1 MSEPAAP
8 APTNASPLVWRDD
21 GMPQSALYGDVYF
34 SSADGLAE
42 TRAVFLA
49 GCDLPNAWTGRDHF
63 TVAELGFGTGLN
75 IAALLDLWR
84 REKTAHSRRGGQ
96 RLHIFSIEA
105 HPITRDE
112 AGRALAVW
120 PELGEAAQVL
130 LDHWPG
136 VARGFHR
143 IDLPGFD
150 ATFDLAVMDVEP
162 ALAAWDGAAD
172 AWFLD
177 GFSPAVNPAMWREE
191 ILAAVAARS
200 APGARAA
207 TFTVAGAVRRGL
219 ATAGFQVDKRPGF
232 GRKKE
237 RLEAVMPGTPDLAPR
252 PRRLAVIGGGIAGA
266 AMARAARAAC
276 AEGGLEVVVFDDGQA
291 PASGNPAALVTP
303 ALDAG
308 GGRRAALPAQA
319 FARAVAL
326 YADLETQQPGAIIA
340 RGALKLSVAPRDGE
354 RHAAVAAQDLFE
366 PGAMV
371 VVDAADAAARLG
383 EPAPDALSMAD
394 ALVVEPARII
404 AAWRGE
410 AVAARVERLAHE
422 DGAHEDGAWRLYDA
436 QNRLLDTV
444 DAVVLAGGADQARLW
459 PAAPL
464 RPVRGQ
470 ASWTDHPLS
479 APVAFGGYAIPT
491 RGGMLFG
498 ATHDR
503 DTFDTDARE
512 TDDRRNL
519 EALAKGLPVLAAR
532 LAARLADAP
541 LQGRAAVRATTADHV
556 ALAGA
561 VPDAPSGL
569 FVLGGLGGRGFC
581 LAPLL
586 AEHLAARILALPSP
600 LPRTLSALVE
610 PARFSSRA
618 GSGAI

>member
-1 MSEPAAP
+1 MSEPE
-8 APTNASPLVWRDD
+8 TSPLIWRDD

-49 GCDLPNAWTGRDHF
+49 GCDLPNAWRGREHF

-84 REKTAHSRRGGQ
+84 REKIQGQ

-112 AGRALAVW
+112 AARALAVW
-120 PELGEAAQVL
+120 PELGEAARVL

-136 VARGFHR
+136 MARGFHR

-177 GFSPAVNPAMWREE
+177 GFSPALNPAMWREE

-219 ATAGFQVDKRPGF
+219 AAAGFQVDKRPGF

-237 RLEAVMPGTPDLAPR
+237 RLEAVMPGRANLAPR
-252 PRRLAVIGGGIAGA
+252 APARLGRLAVIGGGIAGA
-266 AMARAARAAC
+266 AMARAAM
-276 AEGGLEVVVFDDGQA
+276 AEGVEVVVFDAGEA
-291 PASGNPAALVTP
+291 AASGNPAALVTP

-326 YADLETQQPGAIIA
+326 YADLEAEHPGTIIA

-354 RHAAVAAQDLFE
+354 RHVAVAAQDLFE
-366 PGAMV
+366 PGAMI
-371 VVDAADAAARLG
+371 VVDAAGATARLG

-394 ALVVEPARII
+394 ALVVEPARVI

-410 AVAARVERLAHE
+410 AVATRVERL
-422 DGAHEDGAWRLYDA
+422 DHEDGAWRLYDA
-436 QNRLLDTV
+436 QDLLLDTV

-459 PAAPL
+459 PHAPL

-470 ASWTDHPLS
+470 ASWTDHPIS
-479 APVAFGGYAIPT
+479 AAVAFGGYAIPT
-491 RGGMLFG
+491 RDGMLFG

-503 DTFDTDARE
+503 DTFDTDTRQA
-512 TDDRRNL
+512 DDRRNL

-532 LAARLADAP
+532 LNGAP

-561 VPDAPSGL
+561 VPDMPGGL

-586 AEHLAARILALPSP
+586 AEHLAARILGLPSP
-600 LPRTLSALVE
+600 LPKTLSALVE
-610 PARFSSRA
+610 PGRFSSRA
-618 GSGAI
+618 

>member
-1 MSEPAAP
+1 MAPYKRRMSDPAAP
-8 APTNASPLVWRDD
+8 SSPSPLVWRDD

-49 GCDLPNAWTGRDHF
+49 GCDLPAAWRDRDHF
-63 TVAELGFGTGLN
+63 TVGELGFGTGLN

-84 REKTAHSRRGGQ
+84 REKQPSPKKVGQ
-96 RLHIFSIEA
+96 RLHVFSIEA

-112 AGRALAVW
+112 AARALAVW

-136 VARGFHR
+136 RARGFHR

-150 ATFDLAVMDVEP
+150 ATFDLAVMDVED

-177 GFSPAVNPAMWREE
+177 GFSPALNPAMWREE

-219 ATAGFQVDKRPGF
+219 AAAGFQVDKRPGF

-237 RLEAVMPGTPDLAPR
+237 RLEAVMPGSPPEPPR

-266 AMARAARAAC
+266 SMARAARA
-276 AEGGLEVVVFDDGQA
+276 EGLEVVILDEDRA

-308 GGRRAALPAQA
+308 GGPRAALPAQA
-319 FARAVAL
+319 FTRAVAL
-326 YADLETQQPGAIIA
+326 YGQSPETVIA
-340 RGALKLSVAPRDGE
+340 RGVLKLAVAPRDAE

-366 PGAMV
+366 PETMRVLEADEATARLGE
-371 VVDAADAAARLG
+371 AADAAL
-383 EPAPDALSMAD
+383 DMVQ
-394 ALVVEPARII
+394 ALVVEPARVIE
-404 AAWRGE
+404 AWRGP
-410 AVAARVERLAHE
+410 VVPGRVERLARE
-422 DGAHEDGAWRLYDA
+422 NGAWRLYDA
-436 QNRLLDTV
+436 DERLLAQV
-444 DAVVLAGGADQARLW
+444 DAVVLAGGADQTRLW
-459 PAAPL
+459 PQAPI

-470 ASWTDHPLS
+470 ATWTDRPAS
-479 APVAFGGYAIPT
+479 APAAFGGYAIPT
-491 RGGMLFG
+491 RDGVLFG
-498 ATHDR
+498 ATHER
-503 DTFDTDARE
+503 DVVEVDARDA
-512 TDDRRNL
+512 DDRRNL
-519 EALAKGLPVLAAR
+519 ATLAKGLPGLAAR
-532 LAARLADAP
+532 LEGAA
-541 LQGRAAVRATTADHV
+541 LQGRAAVRATTADHLP
-556 ALAGA
+556 LAGA
-561 VPDAPSGL
+561 VPNGAEGL

-586 AEHLAARILALPSP
+586 AEHLTARILGLPSP
-600 LPRTLSALVE
+600 LPRDLSSLVE
-610 PARFSSRA
+610 PARFSSLTEPRA
-618 GSGAI
+618 V

>member
-1 MSEPAAP
+1 MSEP
-8 APTNASPLVWRDD
+8 TTSPLIWRDD

-42 TRAVFLA
+42 TRAVFLT
-49 GCDLPNAWTGRDHF
+49 GCDLPNAWRGRDHF
-63 TVAELGFGTGLN
+63 TVGELGFGTGLN

-84 REKTAHSRRGGQ
+84 REKTAGQ

-105 HPITRDE
+105 HPITRDQ
-112 AGRALAVW
+112 AARALAVW
-120 PELGEAAQVL
+120 PELGEAARVL

-136 VARGFHR
+136 MARGFHR

-177 GFSPAVNPAMWREE
+177 GFSPALNPAMWREE

-219 ATAGFQVDKRPGF
+219 AAAGFQVDKRPGF

-237 RLEAVMPGTPDLAPR
+237 RLEAVMPGRANLAPR
-252 PRRLAVIGGGIAGA
+252 APARLGRLAVIGGGIAGA
-266 AMARAARAAC
+266 AMARAAL
-276 AEGGLEVVVFDDGQA
+276 AEGVDVVVFDAGEA
-291 PASGNPAALVTP
+291 AASGNPAALVTP

-326 YADLETQQPGAIIA
+326 YADLEAEHPGTIIA

-354 RHAAVAAQDLFE
+354 RHVAVAAQDLFE
-366 PGAMV
+366 PGAMI
-371 VVDAADAAARLG
+371 VVDAAGATARLG

-394 ALVVEPARII
+394 ALVVEPARVI

-410 AVAARVERLAHE
+410 AVATRVERL
-422 DGAHEDGAWRLYDA
+422 DHEDGAWRLYDA
-436 QNRLLDTV
+436 QDRLLDAV

-470 ASWTDHPLS
+470 ASWTDHPIS
-479 APVAFGGYAIPT
+479 AAVAFGGYAIPT
-491 RGGMLFG
+491 RDGMLFG

-512 TDDRRNL
+512 ADDRRNL

-532 LAARLADAP
+532 LDGAP

-561 VPDAPSGL
+561 VPDMPGGL

-586 AEHLAARILALPSP
+586 AEHLAARILGLPSP
-600 LPRTLSALVE
+600 LPKTLSALVE
-610 PARFSSRA
+610 PGRFSSRA
-618 GSGAI
+618 

>member
-1 MSEPAAP
+1 MSDPAAP
-8 APTNASPLVWRDD
+8 SPASPPASPLVWRDD
-21 GMPQSALYGDVYF
+21 GLPQSALYGDVYF

-49 GCDLPNAWTGRDHF
+49 GCDLPAAWRGRDRF
-63 TVAELGFGTGLN
+63 VVGELGFGTGLN

-84 REKTAHSRRGGQ
+84 REKTASSEKGGQ
-96 RLHIFSIEA
+96 RLHVFSIEA

-112 AGRALAVW
+112 AARALAVW
-120 PELGEAAQVL
+120 PELGQAAQVL

-136 VARGFHR
+136 RARGFHR

-150 ATFDLAVMDVEP
+150 ATFDLAVMDVED

-177 GFSPAVNPAMWREE
+177 GFSPALNPAMWREE
-191 ILAAVAARS
+191 ILSAVAARS

-219 ATAGFQVDKRPGF
+219 AAAGFRVDKRPGF

-237 RLEAVMPGTPDLAPR
+237 RLEAVMPGRPAAAPR

-266 AMARAARAAC
+266 AMARAARA
-276 AEGGLEVVVFDDGQA
+276 EGLEITVFDDGEA

-308 GGRRAALPAQA
+308 GGLRATLPAQA

-326 YADLETQQPGAIIA
+326 YAQAPEAVIA
-340 RGALKLSVAPRDGE
+340 RGVLKLAIAPRDGE
-354 RHAAVAAQDLFE
+354 RHAAVAVQDLFE
-366 PGAMV
+366 PDAMV
-371 VVDAADAAARLG
+371 LRDADAAAARLL
-383 EPAPDALSMAD
+383 EPVGASALDMVD
-394 ALVVEPARII
+394 ALVVEPASVIE
-404 AAWRGE
+404 AWRGP
-410 AVAARVERLAHE
+410 AILAQVARLARE
-422 DGAHEDGAWRLYDA
+422 DEVWRLFGPDDRVLA
-436 QNRLLDTV
+436 EADV
-444 DAVVLAGGADQARLW
+444 VVLAGGAGQARLW
-459 PAAPL
+459 PAAPI

-470 ASWTDHPLS
+470 ATWTDRPTP
-479 APVAFGGYAIPT
+479 APAAAAFGAYAVPT
-491 RGGMLFG
+491 RDGVLFG

-503 DTFDTDARE
+503 GDLRTDARE
-512 TDDRRNL
+512 ADDRRNL
-519 EALAKGLPVLAAR
+519 QALAKGLPSLAAR
-532 LAARLADAP
+532 LSDAP
-541 LQGRAAVRATTADHV
+541 LRGRAAVRATTADHLP
-556 ALAGA
+556 LAGA
-561 VPDAPSGL
+561 VPDSPHGL

-586 AEHLAARILALPSP
+586 AEHLAARILGVPSP
-600 LPRTLSALVE
+600 LPQALSDLLE

-618 GSGAI
+618 